1 MKGYNDKEWCKILE
15 NKRKKNN
22 LGVGKKTQ
30 ENTWEYYTWHY
41 FQINHVP
48 IIELSQ
54 KKKKRKKGIC
64 KE

>member
-1 MKGYNDKEWCKILE
+1 MTGCNDKEWYKILE
-15 NKRKKNN
+15 DKRKKNN

-30 ENTWEYYTWHY
+30 ENTMFLTWHY